1 MKQLIRY
8 LIWFLPLFAAY
19 NSQAQNNTVY
29 GAGISYTNGAPTW
42 VPNPR
47 TSRAAVDTV
56 TGRWYHFNTPG
67 GWQWIGNTVEEIA
80 GCAAPAYTPSK
91 GDSRLVIN
99 NCVKPE
105 VYWYDGTVWK
115 WINEGEVYT
124 AGQGIRIESNTIILD
139 SLYVL
144 RFRTGSNTDG
154 AAGTMSWNTTEETV
168 DLVTDQGAVTGHL
181 MESAYYN
188 TRNTTG
194 APITI
199 GTVVMANGTTGNTG
213 RILIAPAIAD
223 GSVNSEYILGITA
236 QTIGNNSNGKV
247 QHFGK
252 IRGIQTNGANY
263 GETWVDGDILYCSA
277 ATPGY
282 LTKVL
287 PTAPNLKV
295 PIAIV
300 IHAHPSNG
308 TLFVRPSHFP
318 DLAQINDVQLTS
330 PTNGQVLTYN
340 STLSRWEN
348 ATPANQLQTLSTD
361 NTPGNISISSGNTIT
376 LNVNDADASATNE
389 LQSLS
394 VAANTATLSNSGG
407 SVTIAGAGI
416 NTVGTAGT
424 TITVTGTEVDGSTT
438 NELQTLSTGTNT
450 LTLSNGGG
458 TVTVDTDPSTDVT
471 GSGTSGQVSFWTGA
485 QTQGGDAEF
494 LWSSTNNRLI
504 IGPTTTHVYPLEIFR
519 SGSAESYGMN
529 ISMFNPGIRQE
540 VKRTAGGAAFNVF
553 ECHGTNTTD
562 NTTSLLG
569 AIGINANIGS
579 PPNGNYLFF
588 GVGSTV
594 TSGTNAFRINL
605 NNNITANGSFRVGDH
620 NVPAAR
626 LHVVGSGTSSTT
638 WTAQFHNSAGNN
650 NALMVR
656 DDGNVGVGRSTMTGR
671 RNIQCN
677 GSFGIYATS
686 TDPHY
691 FAGSVGIGAIVDNTS
706 AYNLRVTKTF
716 STVATARGIISDAS
730 IGTGPTTVTYF
741 GASGNATATANVT
754 NLFYYNANQSN
765 FTAGSIF
772 QTQIGYNVGQ
782 EMTGATN
789 NYGFMGRIPAG
800 ANNFNL
806 YMSGTAKNY
815 LAGNT
820 AIGTTTQNAS
830 AAFEVASTTQG
841 VLFPRMTTAQRDL
854 IATPADGLVIYNTT
868 DNKLQVRAAGAWV
881 DLH

>member
-8 LIWFLPLFAAY
+8 LIWFLLLFAAY

-42 VPNPR
+42 TPNPR

-67 GWQWIGNTVEEIA
+67 GWQWIGNTVEEIS
-80 GCAAPAYTPSK
+80 GCAAPAYTPNK
-91 GDSRLVIN
+91 GDSRLVVN
-99 NCVKPE
+99 NCVKPQL
-105 VYWYDGTVWK
+105 YWYDGAVWK
-115 WINEGEVYT
+115 WINQGEVYT

-154 AAGTMSWNTTEETV
+154 AAGTMSWNATEETL

-194 APITI
+194 TPITI

-223 GSVNSEYILGITA
+223 GSVNSEYILGLTA
-236 QTIGNNSNGKV
+236 QAIGNNSNGKV

-263 GETWVDGDILYCSA
+263 GETWVDGDVLYCSA
-277 ATPGY
+277 AAPGY

-318 DLAQINDVQLTS
+318 DLAQINDVQLSS
-330 PTNGQVLTYN
+330 PTNGQVLTWN
-340 STLSRWEN
+340 STNARWE
-348 ATPANQLQTLSTD
+348 AITPANQLQTLSTD
-361 NTPGNISISSGNTIT
+361 GSAGNISISSGNTIT
-376 LNVNDADASATNE
+376 LNVNDADASTTNE
-389 LQSLS
+389 LQTLS

-471 GSGTSGQVSFWTGA
+471 GSGVINSIPKFTAA
-485 QTQGGDAEF
+485 QTLANSTIRDSAGFVAINTFPFVGGGLPVTFAVRGTGTTSSTRSFAAFRSNGTNYFSLGNDGRF
-494 LWSSTNNRLI
+494 TIGDYGSPSSTNLIQSSTNLI
-504 IGPTTTHVYPLEIFR
+504 I
-519 SGSAESYGMN
+519 ES
-529 ISMFNPGIRQE
+529 S
-540 VKRTAGGAAFNVF
+540 
-553 ECHGTNTTD
+553 
-562 NTTSLLG
+562 S
-569 AIGINANIGS
+569 
-579 PPNGNYLFF
+579 
-588 GVGSTV
+588 
-594 TSGTNAFRINL
+594 
-605 NNNITANGSFRVGDH
+605 ANGSVYLQTSLSRVFRTDQLFNNSAGLAIGKTS
-620 NVPAAR
+620 AAAGR
-626 LHVVGSGTSSTT
+626 LEVVGSGTSSST

-650 NALMVR
+650 NALMIR
-656 DDGNVGVGRSTMTGR
+656 DDGNIGIGTNSPTVKLQINGTSGDNFRVTNGVRNAYIQTTNNTVSFTTGT
-671 RNIQCN
+671 N
-677 GSFGIYATS
+677 GSG
-686 TDPHY
+686 
-691 FAGSVGIGAIVDNTS
+691 AGFSMAGDGSSVQ
-706 AYNLRVTKTF
+706 F
-716 STVATARGIISDAS
+716 Q
-730 IGTGPTTVTYF
+730 
-741 GASGNATATANVT
+741 ASGQQKMLVVGSTGNVIIQDGGT
-754 NLFYYNANQSN
+754 
-765 FTAGSIF
+765 FTDDGINRLQVIGSGKF
-772 QTQIGYNVGQ
+772 
-782 EMTGATN
+782 TG
-789 NYGFMGRIPAG
+789 
-800 ANNFNL
+800 
-806 YMSGTAKNY
+806 KVE
-815 LAGNT
+815 
-820 AIGTTTQNAS
+820 IGTTTSNAS
-830 AAFEVASTTQG
+830 AVLEVESTTQG
-841 VLFPRMTTAQRDL
+841 ILFPRMTTAQRDL

-868 DNKLQVRAAGAWV
+868 DNKLQVRAGGAWV